1 MDNQIASD
9 QVSIKSSRDDGSG
22 QTERADW
29 DSITLSGMDNI
40 RWKLTRETDTV
51 LLSFIL
57 REYLPWM
64 SVQLPDAFLYL
75 RVNGTFC

>member
-51 LLSFIL
+51 LLSFI
-57 REYLPWM
+57 
-64 SVQLPDAFLYL
+64 
-75 RVNGTFC
+75 